1 LTVIGLVLCES
12 ATTGS
17 TADLGYPAADA
28 PVASSEWTFAF
39 TPYAWLAFMSGRAE
53 VGSTTLDVDLTPG
66 DILRN
71 LDWSEVPIWMSYAEL
86 RRGPLSFFN
95 DIMWTAVEA
104 ADGFERRFVSGQVEV
119 DYSQLTVELGAAYS
133 VWSEGGG
140 TVDVLAGGRYWR
152 QETDVYLQTD
162 RVALD
167 RSGTVDW
174 VDPFVG
180 ARWMQSVAPGQ
191 SILVRGD
198 IGGFGA
204 GSDFSWQALATYNL
218 KLCETDGHT
227 INGYVG
233 YRALSVDY
241 SEGAYEYD
249 VLQQG
254 PIAGL
259 SVNF

>member
-1 LTVIGLVLCES
+1 
-12 ATTGS
+12 
-17 TADLGYPAADA
+17 
-28 PVASSEWTFAF
+28 
-39 TPYAWLAFMSGRAE
+39 
-53 VGSTTLDVDLTPG
+53 
-66 DILRN
+66 
-71 LDWSEVPIWMSYAEL
+71 MSYAEL

-133 VWSEGGG
+133 VWSESGG

-233 YRALSVDY
+233 YRALTVDY
-241 SEGAYEYD
+241 C
-249 VLQQG
+249 
-254 PIAGL
+254 GL
-259 SVNF
+259 SRSHGGLFRRRVRIRRAAAGSDRGPLRELLDGATSIGRSDRETAAWKTPPFAMV

>member
-1 LTVIGLVLCES
+1 MGRSVRPGLPELTVIGLVLCGS

-204 GSDFSWQALATYNL
+204 GSDFSWQALATY
-218 KLCETDGHT
+218 T
-227 INGYVG
+227 
-233 YRALSVDY
+233 
-241 SEGAYEYD
+241 
-249 VLQQG
+249 
-254 PIAGL
+254 
-259 SVNF
+259 